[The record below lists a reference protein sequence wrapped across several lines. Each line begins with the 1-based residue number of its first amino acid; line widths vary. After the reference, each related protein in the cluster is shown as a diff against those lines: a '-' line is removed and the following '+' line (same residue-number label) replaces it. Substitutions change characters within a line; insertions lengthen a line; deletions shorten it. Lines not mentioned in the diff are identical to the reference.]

1 MDRTLT
7 IKNIVGERLKRHQE
21 VQDRLSAVNAVL
33 ASLERLKD
41 RSATHQR
48 DLNGDVKVC
57 SLLRSLDT
65 KVAEAIARAG
75 VLAGELRRLK
85 NRTGRDT
92 LNIGVVGKPKQ
103 GKSTFLQALT
113 GLEEAIIPTGKD
125 FVTGACSYL
134 RHDPTVAPGDAYA
147 IITPYSRREFLD
159 EVLAP
164 FCRKFRLMLDSPDD
178 LPSLELP
185 EDSSLT
191 ETEKFELERLR
202 GLKADYAEYKELLGQ
217 DSIRIPKQEI
227 RKYVAQCDETT
238 TVKYSN
244 WYAVKRAE
252 IHCRFPQDDIGD
264 VTICDTPG
272 LGDFTPGAQAA
283 LLEKLSMDMD
293 VAFFLKRPQGKETIE
308 PDDTEFYDVIKAANP
323 LIGVRD
329 WAYMLLNCPAADPVS
344 ATFENNLNT
353 KLPTRLPVMQVNAK
367 DKQAVSRAF
376 DTILQDVVGQIPRL
390 DAKLMASYAERLAD
404 VRQSL
409 AEVVQA
415 ARGVFVSATGPCAG
429 VEMDD
434 DVNTLLKSFFEE
446 IEDYK
451 EDLDNNGLRSLAP
464 KIDEVLQSMKAN
476 PPMFEYSLMDAKED
490 TDRWYSEC
498 RNMMR
503 ARFIREFSHVDTAMQ
518 ELVSE
523 VRNHLEEILRSTG
536 RLDFVCEDD
545 GRENFWSDLRARLVG
560 ELGDNAEPLCQAID
574 NVTSIRLDF
583 RAFILPR
590 LTDITKRLSNAFQ
603 LEDASF
609 RNSVSNPNDKDEVK
623 KKMKALINKL
633 QSTWSWAVATAG
645 ELFDPV
651 DGDLNDILTTP
662 KSAMV
667 AMLDEFWLLWTRSG
681 GKEHAD
687 AVWRNFY
694 RSHAREV
701 WPEKFEGNSSL
712 IAIARSWNNA
722 VEALETAAGKLR

>member
-7 IKNIVGERLKRHQE
+7 IKNIVGERLKRHNEIQS
-21 VQDRLSAVNAVL
+21 RLSAVNALL
-33 ASLERLKD
+33 ASLEDLKD
-41 RSATHQR
+41 RSVTHQR
-48 DLNGDVKVC
+48 NLHDDVKVC
-57 SLLRSLDT
+57 SLLRGLDA
-65 KVAEAIARAG
+65 KVAEAIDRAG
-75 VLAGELRRLK
+75 RLAEELRRLK

-134 RHDPTVAPGDAYA
+134 RHDPTVVPGDAYA
-147 IITPYSRREFLD
+147 IITPYSRREFMD

-164 FCRKFRLMLDSPDD
+164 FCQKFRLVLNSLDD
-178 LPSLELP
+178 LPNLELP

-191 ETEKFELERLR
+191 ETEKFELERLH

-217 DSIRIPKQEI
+217 ESIRIPKQEI
-227 RKYVAQCDETT
+227 RRYVAQCDETT
-238 TVKYSN
+238 TIKYSN

-323 LIGVRD
+323 LIGVQD
-329 WAYMLLNCPAADPVS
+329 WAYMLLNCSAADPAS
-344 ATFENNLNT
+344 STFERNLNT
-353 KLPTRLPVMQVNAK
+353 KLPTRLSVMQVDAK
-367 DKQAVSRAF
+367 DKQAVSSAF

-390 DAKLMASYAERLAD
+390 DAKLMGSYAERLAD
-404 VRQSL
+404 VQQSVT
-409 AEVVQA
+409 EVLQA
-415 ARGVFVSATGPCAG
+415 ARSVFVSATGPCAG
-429 VEMDD
+429 VEMDA
-434 DVNTLLKSFFEE
+434 DVNALLKSFFKK
-446 IEDYK
+446 IDAYK

-490 TDRWYSEC
+490 TSLWYSEC

-503 ARFIREFSHVDTAMQ
+503 ARFIREFAHVDAAMQ
-518 ELVSE
+518 ELVSQ
-523 VRNHLEEILRSTG
+523 VRNHLEEILLSTG
-536 RLDFVCEDD
+536 RLAFVCEDD
-545 GRENFWSDLRARLVG
+545 GRENFWSDLRARLAG

-574 NVTSIRLDF
+574 NVISIRLDF

-590 LTDITKRLSNAFQ
+590 LTFITKRLSNAFTS
-603 LEDASF
+603 EDESF
-609 RNSVSNPNDKDEVK
+609 LNSVCNLNDKDE
-623 KKMKALINKL
+623 KMKALKNKL

-645 ELFDPV
+645 ELFDPE